1 MGYFWKKFPSMEPIK
16 VKTDQIR
23 EWSNEFRLI
32 HPEAVR
38 SMELSMQSTGQLQPL
53 ILLKND
59 DGYHIIDGIK
69 RYRAALE
76 LGIEELQSLVFEVN
90 MVMAKTMIIHY
101 NRHSSS
107 LSMYEQGLIVRS
119 LVHDHGL
126 SQRDVAKAL
135 RQSHSWVCRRLSLV
149 ERLLP
154 EVQDAMRMGSITV
167 SHGRELVKLPRGNQG
182 QILEVI
188 IKEGL
193 TCRECAIVIEKLLK
207 AKSPQEAEYLYRE
220 SREVIRQA
228 LHGDKLYD
236 SRLSVHGNRLLKARE
251 LLRLQINILSGAL
264 QSEYT
269 AQLPAEQQAMVLPA
283 MGELVAPMDRLTDI
297 IHQALKSHER

>member
-1 MGYFWKKFPSMEPIK
+1 MEPIK
-16 VKTDQIR
+16 VKTDQIQ

-32 HPEAVR
+32 YPDAVR
-38 SMELSMQSTGQLQPL
+38 SMELSMQTTGQLQPL

-59 DGYHIIDGIK
+59 DGYYIIDGIK

-76 LGIEELQSLVFEVN
+76 LGLEELQSLVFEVN
-90 MVMAKTMIIHY
+90 MVMAKAMILHY
-101 NRHSSS
+101 NRHNSS

-119 LVHDHGL
+119 LVQDHGL
-126 SQRDVAKAL
+126 TQKEAAKAL

-154 EVQDAMRMGSITV
+154 EVQDALRMGSISVT
-167 SHGRELVKLPRGNQG
+167 HCRELVKLPRGNQG
-182 QILEVI
+182 PILEVI

-193 TCRECAIVIEKLLK
+193 SSRESAIVVEKLLK
-207 AKSPQEAEYLYRE
+207 AKSPQEVEYLYSK
-220 SREVIRQA
+220 SREVIHQV
-228 LHGDKLYD
+228 LHGEKLHD

-264 QSEYT
+264 QSEQT
-269 AQLPAEQQAMVLPA
+269 VQLPVEQQAMVLPA
-283 MGELVAPMDRLTDI
+283 MNELVAPMDQLTAI
-297 IHQALKSHER
+297 IHQTLTLYER

>member
-1 MGYFWKKFPSMEPIK
+1 MEPIK
-16 VKTDQIR
+16 VKTDQIQ

-32 HPEAVR
+32 YPDAVR
-38 SMELSMQSTGQLQPL
+38 AMGLSMQTTGQLQPV

-59 DGYHIIDGIK
+59 DGYYIIDGIK

-76 LGIEELQSLVFEVN
+76 LGLTELQSLVFEVN
-90 MVMAKTMIIHY
+90 MVMAKSMIIHY
-101 NRHSSS
+101 NRHNSS
-107 LSMYEQGLIVRS
+107 LSMYEQGLIVQS
-119 LVHDHGL
+119 LVQDHGL
-126 SQRDVAKAL
+126 SQKEVAKAV

-154 EVQDAMRMGSITV
+154 EVQDALRMGSITV

-182 QILEVI
+182 PALEVI
-188 IKEGL
+188 INERL
-193 TCRECAIVIEKLLK
+193 NCRESAIVVEKLLK
-207 AKSPQEAEYLYRE
+207 AKSPREVEYLYSK
-220 SREVIRQA
+220 SREVIRQV
-228 LHGDKLYD
+228 LHGEKLYD

-264 QSEYT
+264 QSEHT

-283 MGELVAPMDRLTDI
+283 MNELVSPMGQLTEI
-297 IHQALKSHER
+297 IHQTLTSYER

>member
-1 MGYFWKKFPSMEPIK
+1 MEPIK

-38 SMELSMQSTGQLQPL
+38 SMALSMQSTGQLQPL